1 MSRPQ
6 RGRPAAMLWLGLWFA
21 LAILF
26 GVMVIDAWQ
35 RRAPAVVWL
44 FWFLPLAVLLPG
56 IFRDRLRSVAWLS
69 FLTLLYFV
77 AAVQRIFAEPGSPR
91 AIVELLAVISLFLAS
106 MFYIRQRGPEL
117 RLAQDAREGELP
129 E

>member
-1 MSRPQ
+1 
-6 RGRPAAMLWLGLWFA
+6 MLWLALWVSIAVFA
-21 LAILF
+21 GA
-26 GVMVIDAWQ
+26 MAIDAWQ
-35 RRAPAVVWL
+35 RRAPALFWL
-44 FWFLPLAVLLPG
+44 LWFLPLAVLLPG
-56 IFRDRLRSVAWLS
+56 ILRDRLRSVAWLS

-91 AIVELLAVISLFLAS
+91 ALVELLAVISLFLAS

-117 RLAQDAREGELP
+117 RPAQDGPQGEAP

>member
-1 MSRPQ
+1 
-6 RGRPAAMLWLGLWFA
+6 MLWLALWVSIA
-21 LAILF
+21 VLIGA
-26 GVMVIDAWQ
+26 MAIDAWQ
-35 RRAPAVVWL
+35 RRAPAL
-44 FWFLPLAVLLPG
+44 FWLLLFLPLAVLLPG
-56 IFRDRLRSVAWLS
+56 IIRDRLRSVAWLS

-117 RLAQDAREGELP
+117 RPAPDGQGEAP